1 MEVPTAQR
9 KLGPELVGRWS
20 PVGVGGDVEGGG
32 GKLPIKRDC
41 NWTLRGPW
49 GGHATFILVGGG

>member
-32 GKLPIKRDC
+32 VNNVKNFVFSIFAFSG
-41 NWTLRGPW
+41 T
-49 GGHATFILVGGG
+49 